1 MNEVLLNNPLYIHI
15 VWMVSSPYHLL
26 QYVVWCVR
34 WWWRFSVRREEYG
47 EEERAYLTRKKLKM
61 SESMWQVNNLHET
74 MF

>member
-1 MNEVLLNNPLYIHI
+1 M
-15 VWMVSSPYHLL
+15 
-26 QYVVWCVR
+26 
-34 WWWRFSVRREEYG
+34 EEYG